1 MTVLRMAAIVPKALN
16 ACALVILPTT
26 SKSLCVRLIH
36 RVLSAFRRTSSV
48 RESFRQ
54 AVTSGPS
61 SRTSF
66 SFRLITTCSISTMPL
81 PFCDW
86 RLYIVRAI
94 YISHVRWSIFVRF
107 GFGLVKGEVFYGHQ
121 IHRPSCSTTGG
132 SDALRGFRDRPVR
145 LKQSPPNAAASV
157 GPQYAAS
164 IYFLASTQEWPRKEH
179 LYSPKR
185 RAPVNTPR
193 RHRMAN
199 GGPIEGGRL
208 RACCDR

>member
-26 SKSLCVRLIH
+26 SKSLCVRLTH
-36 RVLSAFRRTSSV
+36 TVLSAFRRMSSV

-66 SFRLITTCSISTMPL
+66 SFRLITTCSSSIMPPPIL
-81 PFCDW
+81 W
-86 RLYIVRAI
+86 LASLYRACYM
-94 YISHVRWSIFVRF
+94 YIACSMEHLCTLRF
-107 GFGLVKGEVFYGHQ
+107 RACQGGIFYGYQ
-121 IHRPSCSTTGG
+121 IHRRGGSTTGG
-132 SDALRGFRDRPVR
+132 GDALGSFRDRSVR
-145 LKQSPPNAAASV
+145 PKQSPPNAAASV

-185 RAPVNTPR
+185 RAPVNTP
-193 RHRMAN
+193 
-199 GGPIEGGRL
+199 
-208 RACCDR
+208 